1 MTNTYTFK
9 IYPSIGISRVG
20 NSDEYYLAPEEAGG
34 LPIKLDQSDFQPNDF
49 RAGDKKLRRQGA
61 RFRIYYDNLGN
72 QQEVILGA
80 NIGGSLVTAIEW
92 TVRLANKKASWY
104 QFQTCNGEEGYA
116 SNHPL
121 RNSSITDPT
130 ERYQLIIDPGSRT
143 VTATTENPEQ
153 SASFDRTPVNGY
165 TPTFPPTDLTPAG
178 NDIDTLGEIYTDEQG
193 RLIVVGGFG
202 HSGSK
207 ESNPVITEYANNDNW
222 WDDIS
227 DGSVTAQV
235 TLGTNDPE
243 EAEPAWVIVAP
254 PAYAPQIL
262 NLVSLYDTIFDVAVR
277 QMGYRPDIY
286 ENSFWNQD
294 YQPDFQQEIQPIL
307 ERGSVFPW
315 VTAIPPKAHKFDFN
329 LLGNPE
335 PEYNGLRQYV
345 FTQIRP
351 PNQQNDLK
359 SSTTGYPMMPY
370 LAGDDAT
377 GSSQK
382 SAQFLTLTQTQYF
395 LLQQWAN
402 GNFTNGAS
410 AEPEQP
416 GDQLTRAT
424 LENCVGGAFSPGIEI
439 TWICRNPQIYTQAF
453 RIKHKPLGANDPLSL
468 DMNLEEGLEPG
479 DLSKYMALP
488 WQADF
493 NECSSQP
500 LQNRYVWWWPA
511 QRPEFVYLP
520 PPQPEMLKAVPD
532 ESIKDQQVPW
542 IGIDY
547 DQTAPN
553 YIMFPDDVDMVEKWD
568 KLGFIIDISEF
579 DEYQQALAQKN
590 WTESYYAEVDRILPR
605 DE

>member
-1 MTNTYTFK
+1 MTETYNFK

-20 NSDEYYLAPEEAGG
+20 NSEDYYLAPEEAGG
-34 LPIKLDQSDFQPNDF
+34 LPIKLDGSEFQPTDF
-49 RAGDKKLRRQGA
+49 RAGDGKLRRQGA
-61 RFRIYYDNLGN
+61 RFRIYYDE
-72 QQEVILGA
+72 QEVTLGA
-80 NIGGSLVTAIEW
+80 IIGGSEVTAIEW

-121 RNSSITDPT
+121 RNSSITNPA
-130 ERYQLIIDPGSRT
+130 ERYELIIDPGSRT
-143 VTATTENPEQ
+143 ITSTKDTPLQ
-153 SASFDRTPVNGY
+153 SAFFDRNVVNGY
-165 TPTFPPTDLTPAG
+165 TPTFPPEGLKPDG
-178 NDIDTLGEIYTDEQG
+178 NDINTLGEIYTDDQG
-193 RLIVVGGFG
+193 HLIVVGGFG

-207 ESNPVITEYANNDNW
+207 EDTPIITEYANNDNW

-227 DGSVTAQV
+227 DGSVTAKV
-235 TLGTNDPE
+235 TLGSNSPG

-254 PAYAPQIL
+254 PAYAPQII
-262 NLVSLYDTIFDVAVR
+262 NLISLYDTIFDVAVR
-277 QMGYRPDIY
+277 EMGYRPNIY
-286 ENSFWNQD
+286 ANSFWNQN

-307 ERGSVFPW
+307 ERGSAFPW
-315 VTAIPPKAHKFDFN
+315 VTAIPPKAHTFD
-329 LLGNPE
+329 LDRLGNPA
-335 PEYNGLRQYV
+335 PEYNSLREYV
-345 FTQIRP
+345 FSQIRP

-382 SAQFLTLTQTQYF
+382 SSQFLTLTQTQYF
-395 LLQQWAN
+395 LLQQWSN
-402 GNFTNGAS
+402 GNFTNGATVQ
-410 AEPEQP
+410 AEKA

-439 TWICRNPQIYTQAF
+439 TWICRNPLIYTEPF
-453 RIKHKPLGANDPLSL
+453 RIKHKPLAPNEKLSL
-468 DMNLEEGLEPG
+468 EMNLEAGLEPG

-500 LQNRYVWWWPA
+500 LQGRFVWWWPA

-520 PPQPEMLKAVPD
+520 PQTQVSRRAPD
-532 ESIKDQQVPW
+532 ERIKDEQVPW
-542 IGIDY
+542 VGIDY
-547 DQTAPN
+547 DQNAPN
-553 YIMFPDDVDMVEKWD
+553 FIMFPDDVNMVENWD
-568 KLGFIIDISEF
+568 KLGFIIDISQF
-579 DEYQQALAQKN
+579 DEYQDALAQKG
-590 WTESYYAEVDRILPR
+590 WKGTYYAEVERKLPR